1 MNPMTLYVGSKR
13 LSSWSLRPW
22 LLMQHHELPFSEI
35 VIPLDTPETRSR
47 VLAHSPSGRVPVLVH
62 GDIRV
67 WESLAICEYLAETF
81 ALPRAWP
88 LLPAARALARSI
100 AHEMHAGFADLR
112 RELPFNAC
120 REPERTTIS
129 AAAEADIARVRQIWR
144 ETRREHGH
152 DGEWLFGKFGIV
164 DAMYA
169 PVAVRFFIYDVPLD
183 GAERDYMHSVILHPA
198 VQQWLEAATLEAPD
212 AGSPL
217 ERTQEVPLELAA
229 AEVAAAP
236 EPASEP
242 AAEPARA
249 GKAAKAA
256 PRPELPKV
264 RSFQLPSD

>member
-1 MNPMTLYVGSKR
+1 MNPMTLYIGSKR

-22 LLMQHHELPFSEI
+22 LLMRHHELHFAEQLI
-35 VIPLDTPETRSR
+35 TLDAPDTQARILT
-47 VLAHSPSGRVPVLVH
+47 HSPSGRVPVLVH
-62 GDIRV
+62 EDVRV

-88 LLPAARALARSI
+88 LGPAARALARSI

-120 REPERTTIS
+120 REPGRTTVS
-129 AAAEADIARVRQIWR
+129 PAAEADIARIRQIWR
-144 ETRREHGH
+144 ETRRRHGI

-183 GAERDYMHSVILHPA
+183 GPERDYMHSVILHPA
-198 VQQWLEAATLEAPD
+198 VQEWMEAATLEQPGGESAM
-212 AGSPL
+212 
-217 ERTQEVPLELAA
+217 ERTQEVQIPPEAP
-229 AEVAAAP
+229 AAAP
-236 EPASEP
+236 SPIAAAAASINGT
-242 AAEPARA
+242 A
-249 GKAAKAA
+249 
-256 PRPELPKV
+256 ELPKV